1 MSSIA
6 SAYNRASGRSKR
18 RRCFGGRGS
27 GREGE
32 RGDLTGSNSSLSSA
46 CSHRASTG
54 TIHSQSP
61 SVFPPPPSSGH
72 KSQIPGAS
80 VGVSYDIHNRPI
92 SVNTFGSVMPDVTS
106 EVDLA
111 TTSETDVEDR
121 NRNKN
126 YEPNIL
132 ERALERT
139 ICYHPRYNKKPTKV
153 NIVLMCLM
161 TIFSNAGIL
170 IASPIYTT
178 SMRRAGGDEMV
189 VLLSLA
195 AVMPLPLVFLSLL
208 LRHTY
213 DKTITLR
220 PSAST
225 VLYVVLGVCFALRY
239 NIGVFASLPSH
250 THQDLQ
256 PAISAAGIPFIIVV
270 SWCILKKG
278 ISFRRLACCAAAL
291 AGVFV
296 CVEPRIWS
304 VEGSSGDDL
313 FPHDTL
319 VSKICWPAIFG
330 ASFFPWAIFVAASER
345 EIKKNVIHS
354 FSLAT
359 SGILSGCVFIVA
371 LFGTDFIPWYG
382 NVDNLAD
389 FWDKLEE
396 GFLCNF
402 SYKPRCENCLI
413 KLVALSSSIVCHSIF
428 SLLLVSATEGSVF
441 TTLVSA
447 MSAPVVAGFWS
458 LFDYDYSTDTIK
470 WHPTWSH
477 SVAFTIASFCLVF
490 PATIAYT
497 IFYVKDMKAKNREKK
512 GYSDVSSSEYD
523 WEWD

>member
-1 MSSIA
+1 M
-6 SAYNRASGRSKR
+6 
-18 RRCFGGRGS
+18 
-27 GREGE
+27 
-32 RGDLTGSNSSLSSA
+32 
-46 CSHRASTG
+46 
-54 TIHSQSP
+54 
-61 SVFPPPPSSGH
+61 
-72 KSQIPGAS
+72 
-80 VGVSYDIHNRPI
+80 GVSYDIHNRPI

-153 NIVLMCLM
+153 NIVIMCLV
-161 TIFSNAGIL
+161 TIFSKAGIL

-195 AVMPLPLVFLSLL
+195 AAMPLPLVILSLL

-225 VLYVVLGVCFALRY
+225 LLYVVLGVCFALRY
-239 NIGVFASLPSH
+239 NMGVFASLPSH

-270 SWCILKKG
+270 SWCVLKKG
-278 ISFRRLACCAAAL
+278 ISFRRLACCVAAL

-313 FPHDTL
+313 FAQDTL
-319 VSKICWPAIFG
+319 VGKIIWPAVFG
-330 ASFFPWAIFVAASER
+330 ASFLPWAIFVAAAER

-354 FSLAT
+354 YSLAT
-359 SGILSGCVFIVA
+359 SAILSGCVFILV

-389 FWDKLEE
+389 FWDKLKE

-402 SYKPRCENCLI
+402 SYKPRCENCPI
-413 KLVALSSSIVCHSIF
+413 KLVALSSSIVCHTIF
-428 SLLLVSATEGSVF
+428 SFLLISATEGSVF
-441 TTLVSA
+441 TTLVGA

-458 LFDYDYSTDTIK
+458 LFEYDYSTDTIK
-470 WHPTWSH
+470 WDPTWSH

-490 PATIAYT
+490 PASIAYS

>member
-1 MSSIA
+1 
-6 SAYNRASGRSKR
+6 
-18 RRCFGGRGS
+18 
-27 GREGE
+27 
-32 RGDLTGSNSSLSSA
+32 
-46 CSHRASTG
+46 
-54 TIHSQSP
+54 
-61 SVFPPPPSSGH
+61 
-72 KSQIPGAS
+72 S

-139 ICYHPRYNKKPTKV
+139 ICYHPRYNKKPTNL
-153 NIVLMCLM
+153 NIALMCLV

-170 IASPIYTT
+170 ISAPIYTT
-178 SMRRAGGDEMV
+178 SMARAGGDEMV

-195 AVMPLPLVFLSLL
+195 AVMPLPLVLLSLL
-208 LRHTY
+208 LRHAY

-225 VLYVVLGVCFALRY
+225 FLYVAMGVCFALRY
-239 NIGVFASLPSH
+239 NMGVFARHITMICSH
-250 THQDLQ
+250 SASPIPRTLTVQAYNYDLFTLCFSH
-256 PAISAAGIPFIIVV
+256 PPNPHCPGM
-270 SWCILKKG
+270 
-278 ISFRRLACCAAAL
+278 SFRRLACCVAVL

-313 FPHDTL
+313 FPHNHL

-330 ASFFPWAIFVAASER
+330 ASYLPWAIFVAAAER

-354 FSLAT
+354 FSLAV

-389 FWDKLEE
+389 FWDKLQE

-402 SYKPRCENCLI
+402 SYRPECENCLI
-413 KLVALSSSIVCHSIF
+413 KLVALSSSIICHAIF

-441 TTLVSA
+441 TTLVCA

-458 LFDYDYSTDTIK
+458 LFDYDYSTDTIT
-470 WHPTWSH
+470 WNPTWSH
-477 SVAFTIASFCLVF
+477 SVAFTIASACLVL
-490 PATIAYT
+490 PATLAYA

-512 GYSDVSSSEYD
+512 GYSDVSSSEFD